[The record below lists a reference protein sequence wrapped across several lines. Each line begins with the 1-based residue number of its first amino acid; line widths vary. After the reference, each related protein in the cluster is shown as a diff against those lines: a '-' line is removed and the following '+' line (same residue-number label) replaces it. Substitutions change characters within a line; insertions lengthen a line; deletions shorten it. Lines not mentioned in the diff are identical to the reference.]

1 MTDETKGSISQWI
14 GALQDG
20 GDVNEAAQRLWER
33 YFDKLVN
40 LARGKLRTAP
50 RGPAD
55 EEDVA
60 LSAFE
65 SFCAA
70 AAAHRF
76 PQLGARED
84 LWRLLVTITV
94 RKANAMRQR
103 ELRQKRGGGRV
114 LGEAALAGPDQD
126 ARGGLDQVADPEP
139 TPEFAALVADELGR
153 LLGLLREETLRQVA
167 VLRMEGYSNEQVAGR
182 LGCSLR
188 SIERKLD
195 LIRRSWELEDRE

>member
-1 MTDETKGSISQWI
+1 
-14 GALQDG
+14 
-20 GDVNEAAQRLWER
+20 
-33 YFDKLVN
+33 VN
-40 LARGKLRTAP
+40 LARGKLRAA

-70 AAAHRF
+70 AAARRF
-76 PQLGARED
+76 PHLGGRED

-94 RKANAMRQR
+94 RKANAQRQR

-114 LGEAALAGPDQD
+114 LGEGALAGQD
-126 ARGGLDQVADPEP
+126 SQGGGGLDQVAGNEP
-139 TPEFAALVADELGR
+139 TPEFAALVADELAS
-153 LLGLLREETLRQVA
+153 LLGLLRDDTLRQVA
-167 VLRMEGYSNEQVAGR
+167 LLRMEGHSNEQVASK

-188 SIERKLD
+188 SVERKLD
-195 LIRRSWELEDRE
+195 LVRKSWQREEVS

>member
-1 MTDETKGSISQWI
+1 MTDDPKGSISHWI
-14 GALQDG
+14 DDLQAGAEINQ
-20 GDVNEAAQRLWER
+20 AAQGLWER

-40 LARGKLRTAP
+40 LARGKLRAA

-70 AAAHRF
+70 AAARRF
-76 PQLGARED
+76 PQLGGRED

-94 RKANAMRQR
+94 RKANAQR
-103 ELRQKRGGGRV
+103 LKELRQKRGGGRV
-114 LGEAALAGPDQD
+114 LGEGALAGQD
-126 ARGGLDQVADPEP
+126 SQGGGGLDQVAGNEP
-139 TPEFAALVADELGR
+139 TPEFAALVADELAA
-153 LLGLLREETLRQVA
+153 LLGMLRDDTLRQVA
-167 VLRMEGYSNEQVAGR
+167 LLRMEGHSNEQVASK

-188 SIERKLD
+188 SVERKLD
-195 LIRRSWELEDRE
+195 LVRKSWQREDVS